1 MTDEG
6 TDFADDPL
14 ASEADHEGGA
24 VVAFQR
30 RAESADQK
38 LVRLSA
44 TGTLQKNETVVKT
57 KKRLNTL
64 FA

>member
-6 TDFADDPL
+6 TYFADDPL

-44 TGTLQKNETVVKT
+44 TGTLQKNDTDVVKT
-57 KKRLNTL
+57 KKD
-64 FA
+64 